1 MLNENEVCGV
11 CIHGFECGVF
21 LWVYSFNVYSSSSSP
36 TGTGTTPTPIP
47 LALPDDD
54 DKSGPDNFKNDV
66 TIFPDPPD
74 AIGTPASFKSAVS
87 LESLSSSLTTGMPL
101 LPPNPPLKPPKPPAD
116 VLLNAPNFDVMAAI
130 FGEMTACKSCC
141 NELIGT
147 GGSMPAALFFATFAA
162 SN

>member
-1 MLNENEVCGV
+1 MRCGV
-11 CIHGFECGVF
+11 CIHGFNVVF
-21 LWVYSFNVYSSSSSP
+21 SYGIYNVYSSSSSP
-36 TGTGTTPTPIP
+36 TGTGTPTPTPMP

-54 DKSGPDNFKNDV
+54 DNSGPDNFKNDV
-66 TIFPDPPD
+66 TMFPDPPD

-87 LESLSSSLTTGMPL
+87 VESLSSSVITGRPPL

-130 FGEMTACKSCC
+130 FGEITACKSSCS
-141 NELIGT
+141 ELIGT
-147 GGSMPAALFFATFAA
+147 GGSIPAALFLAAFAA

>member
-1 MLNENEVCGV
+1 MVL
-11 CIHGFECGVF
+11 HF
-21 LWVYSFNVYSSSSSP
+21 YSSSSSSAGN
-36 TGTGTTPTPIP
+36 GTGTPTPTPI
-47 LALPDDD
+47 LFALPDDD
-54 DKSGPDNFKNDV
+54 DKIGPDNFKNDV
-66 TIFPDPPD
+66 TIFPDPAD

-87 LESLSSSLTTGMPL
+87 LESLSSSDTTGTPL

-116 VLLNAPNFDVMAAI
+116 VPLNAPNFDVIAAI
-130 FGEMTACKSCC
+130 FGEMTACNSCC

>member
-1 MLNENEVCGV
+1 MVFVYMVLNVV
-11 CIHGFECGVF
+11 YF
-21 LWVYSFNVYSSSSSP
+21 LMVLQRVYSSSSSP
-36 TGTGTTPTPIP
+36 TGTGTPTPTPIP

-66 TIFPDPPD
+66 TMFPDPPD

-87 LESLSSSLTTGMPL
+87 FESLSSSVITGTPPL

-130 FGEMTACKSCC
+130 FGEMTACRSCC
-141 NELIGT
+141 SELIGT